1 MHLLIIISIP
11 AIIATVIIIIT
22 INTTITKS
30 DAEYCITCHGST

>member
-11 AIIATVIIIIT
+11 AIITTVIIIT